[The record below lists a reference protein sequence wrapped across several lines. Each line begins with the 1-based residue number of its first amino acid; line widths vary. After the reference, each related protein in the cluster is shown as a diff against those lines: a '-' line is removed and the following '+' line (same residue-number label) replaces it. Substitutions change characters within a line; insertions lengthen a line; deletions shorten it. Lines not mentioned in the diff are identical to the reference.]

1 MNRMV
6 VGLIAGV
13 VGVVG
18 MAAAGCSS
26 PQVKTQGTQ
35 QDITATYKGRTL
47 RADLPGT
54 ARVPAVIAAADQTFR
69 ARGYAVQRS
78 TATEDAGEIVA
89 NAPRHSSL
97 PRVVVSA
104 SRGVETTGVEVMVEP
119 FGDQELSRSV
129 LDGVL
134 QRLGL

>member
-1 MNRMV
+1 MNRIV
-6 VGLIAGV
+6 VGLIAAV
-13 VGVVG
+13 VGAVVG
-18 MAAAGCSS
+18 AGCSS
-26 PQVKTQGTQ
+26 PQAKTQGTQ
-35 QDITATYKGRTL
+35 QDITATYEGRTL
-47 RADLPGT
+47 RADLPGR

-78 TATEDAGEIVA
+78 AATEDTGEIVA

-104 SRGVETTGVEVMVEP
+104 SRGVETTGVRVMVEP

>member
-1 MNRMV
+1 MNRIV
-6 VGLIAGV
+6 AVLIAGV
-13 VGVVG
+13 VGV
-18 MAAAGCSS
+18 AGCS

-35 QDITATYKGRTL
+35 QDITATYEGRTL
-47 RADLPGT
+47 RAELPGR

-69 ARGYAVQRS
+69 ARGYAVQR
-78 TATEDAGEIVA
+78 TASTEDTGEIVA

-104 SRGVETTGVEVMVEP
+104 SRGVDGTGVEVVVEP